1 MPPLPLPK
9 PQSMHTKFFP
19 LLFALALFPLHI
31 SAQRINQMSSLLDAE
46 NKKGGFSTD
55 SVEKTDVPE
64 GIYAWH
70 VDRRFGDIVPARYDT
85 VPHMFQNE
93 VFTSGPTGHYNYTGN
108 TGAPRISRHFAEQS
122 PSMMQNPFIF
132 LLPYDY
138 FVKTEE
144 DLLFTNTKSPF
155 TNITYHEC
163 GNKQNGE
170 DRLRALFSVNSGKK
184 LGFGFKADYLYGR
197 GYYTGQSTAHFDGTL
212 FSSYISDNYQ
222 LHAFYSVKQLKNREN
237 GGVENDDYVTRPES
251 FPTKYGTAD
260 MPINLSKAW
269 NKMKNHTFFLTH
281 RYNVGFHRFRDK
293 NGNTYTREQVDRLF
307 PIDTVKQQ
315 TPTAKPLAAD
325 SAQTLA
331 ANDTTSATPRMPRM
345 PKQTETGHAD
355 TRQARMDSLG
365 IREEFVPVT
374 SFIHTM
380 KISGNSRTFTSNT
393 INNESN
399 PGFFTDFYLPG
410 DSARDNTEALSVENT
425 LALEMHEGLN
435 KWMKMGFRL
444 FAKHEFD
451 RFRLPDEN
459 RRVKNYVENYVTLGA
474 QILSEQSRIVRYN
487 VLGEF
492 RTSGKEWGEFNVE
505 GNASLNIPLRK
516 DTLRFAFHGF
526 VRNEKPSFYYRH
538 YHARNAWWDN
548 SDLNNVFRA
557 RVGAKL
563 SYGTTSLSATL
574 ENVQNQIYFAETLTP
589 TESTDGYAHYTHGVN
604 VGQASKNAQL
614 IALTL
619 AENLHWGIFHWD
631 TELTYQ
637 TSTNKDVLPVPAF
650 TGYTNVYLQFRL
662 AKVLLTELGADC
674 RYFTNYYA
682 PAYSPLIGQ
691 YALQDKTYA
700 TKVGNYPIVN
710 AYINFHLK
718 RTRFYV
724 MASHVNYSSGSG
736 NPFLVPHYPMNR
748 MVLRLGLSWNF
759 IN

>member
-1 MPPLPLPK
+1 
-9 PQSMHTKFFP
+9 MHTKLTAT
-19 LLFALALFPLHI
+19 LLGLVLFWGI
-31 SAQRINQMSSLLDAE
+31 AAAQRINQTSPLLNDD
-46 NKKGGFSTD
+46 KRTSGFSKD

-70 VDRRFGDIVPARYDT
+70 INRRFGDIIPARYDT

-108 TGAPRISRHFAEQS
+108 AGAPRISRHFAEQS

-138 FVKTEE
+138 FVKSEE
-144 DLLFTNTKSPF
+144 DLFFTNTKSPF

-212 FSSYISDNYQ
+212 FSSYISDQYQ
-222 LHAFYSVKQLKNREN
+222 LHAFYSFKQLKNREN

-260 MPINLSKAW
+260 MPINLDKAW
-269 NKMKNHTFFLTH
+269 NKMKNNTFYLTH
-281 RYNVGFHRFRDK
+281 RYNLGFHRFRDAK
-293 NGNTYTREQVDRLF
+293 GRTYTREQMDRLLL
-307 PIDTVKQQ
+307 
-315 TPTAKPLAAD
+315 AAAEKPKAVAAAAVPAD
-325 SAQTLA
+325 SAQAHTAKDSTA
-331 ANDTTSATPRMPRM
+331 AKPRVPRL
-345 PKQTETGHAD
+345 PKDDAEDRAAAQKLK
-355 TRQARMDSLG
+355 MDSLG

-380 KISGNSRTFTSNT
+380 KISGNARTFTSNVR
-393 INNESN
+393 NNTTT
-399 PGFFTDFYLPG
+399 PGYFTDFFLPG

-459 RRVKNYVENYVTLGA
+459 RRVVNYTENYLTAGA

-492 RTSGKEWGEFNVE
+492 RTSGKDWGEFNVE
-505 GNASLNIPLRK
+505 GRASLNIPLRK
-516 DTLRFAFHGF
+516 DTIRFAFNGF
-526 VRNEKPSFYYRH
+526 VRNEKPSFYFRH

-548 SDLNNVFRA
+548 YDLNKVFRA
-557 RVGAKL
+557 RVGATL

-574 ENVQNQIYFAETLTP
+574 ENIQNQIYFAETLTP
-589 TESTDGYAHYTHGVN
+589 TASTDGYAHYTHGVN

-614 IALTL
+614 IGVTL

-637 TSTNKDVLPVPAF
+637 TSTNQDVLPVPAF
-650 TGYTNVYLQFRL
+650 TGYTNVYLLFRI
-662 AKVLLTELGADC
+662 AKVLRTELGADC
-674 RYFTNYYA
+674 RYFTSYKA
-682 PAYSPLIGQ
+682 PAYSPIIGQ
-691 YALQDKTYA
+691 YVLQDETYA

-710 AYINFHLK
+710 AYVNFHLK

-736 NPFLVPHYPMNR
+736 NPFLVPHYPINR